1 MDYAEI
7 VTTSIGDNSLS
18 SLQVPKGW
26 EILAWQHDFYGETRL
41 FQAIETDMACA
52 DMDEFADNEASA
64 LTVRKLTAEPE
75 PVEPEPVVEVAPPL
89 PDITIDPEP
98 VEPEIIVAPPLP
110 DIVNDPEPVEPE
122 IIVAPPLPDIVV
134 EPEPV
139 IYAMMYGDKDCS
151 GDAWPIYF
159 PTDGSTEVNLDF
171 GALQHDTSIG
181 DNSLSSV

>member
-110 DIVNDPEPVEPE
+110 DIV
-122 IIVAPPLPDIVV
+122 V

>member
-110 DIVNDPEPVEPE
+110 DI
-122 IIVAPPLPDIVV
+122 IV